1 MYKTATFF
9 FALLYYKMI
18 HKKSMSSVIVLSL
31 AQGVNKEGK
40 NQVKHPTQKDASVLL

>member
-1 MYKTATFF
+1 MP
-9 FALLYYKMI
+9 
-18 HKKSMSSVIVLSL
+18 SVVVLSL